1 MRQGKLR
8 HPWQPGKTGD
18 LQERTGKEPERFAKP
33 IDLKRL
39 RIVPA
44 VLRQKQTP
52 ALLGNEK
59 RSRFGGSRLSLLTMR
74 IMAGA
79 YDLTRCT
86 SQRVFLCKKMHTG
99 CDRCAN
105 G

>member
-18 LQERTGKEPERFAKP
+18 LQERTGGEPERFAKP

-44 VLRQKQTP
+44 VLRQKRTP
-52 ALLGNEK
+52 AYRGAKKKPFRRQPVKPLNNAYHD
-59 RSRFGGSRLSLLTMR
+59 RRL
-74 IMAGA
+74 
-79 YDLTRCT
+79 
-86 SQRVFLCKKMHTG
+86 
-99 CDRCAN
+99 
-105 G
+105 

>member
-18 LQERTGKEPERFAKP
+18 LQERTGREPERFAKP
-33 IDLKRL
+33 IDLIRL

-59 RSRFGGSRLSLLTMR
+59 RTGKPGMIQTSPHLNGCT
-74 IMAGA
+74 MAGSH
-79 YDLTRCT
+79 L
-86 SQRVFLCKKMHTG
+86 L
-99 CDRCAN
+99 
-105 G
+105 